1 MSKRLETP
9 ESDVEALISFH
20 EILDEDD
27 LEDPRFT
34 VIFTTKKLV
43 AQINDKVS
51 QGIEWFSKNVLKY
64 VQKRR
69 KILKNKNK

>member
-51 QGIEWFSKNVLKY
+51 QGIE
-64 VQKRR
+64 
-69 KILKNKNK
+69 